1 MRYYILVPNRGKGTW
16 LARKRLENHRTLP
29 PKGSCRHAGLFF
41 LSKFQC
47 YNFLNLREWV
57 VAIKKVLF
65 VSYGLLLSAIIGL
78 IAAAFLVIEGFLTKI
93 IWLSNSHFFQTFL
106 IVVGSFILYFL
117 LKRWPNLPKT
127 SKDSLKELKQ
137 NQTIDYQDVFLN
149 LLVTLV
155 ILSFGSG
162 VGPEAALLSAI
173 ISLSIWQADNLR
185 YFYFQYDEL
194 KRLSLGTAIKR
205 LLNPFK
211 YRQKYDEKIAPKTPK
226 LLKWKKLFYVVFSI
240 NGLLAF
246 ALLIKQT
253 DQPSFIMK
261 LGHSHWQL
269 SEFWIVPLLIIV
281 GIVVGMILKELN
293 YLFEKFIQHLNLNL
307 AVRIALGALGIIAI
321 SYLEP
326 NLLFS
331 GQHSLHLLIG
341 AWSNQSAS
349 FLFFMAL
356 LKLIFLIWCLTF
368 NWRGGDIFPI
378 TFATMTVG
386 FATAALLPNFDTLLV
401 VAVLATT
408 LMSELL
414 SPIVA
419 GIFIML
425 FFPITLTPI
434 IILVAGVLFL
444 KNKYLLK
451 VRGNG

>member
-1 MRYYILVPNRGKGTW
+1 M
-16 LARKRLENHRTLP
+16 
-29 PKGSCRHAGLFF
+29 
-41 LSKFQC
+41 
-47 YNFLNLREWV
+47 
-57 VAIKKVLF
+57 AIKKVLF
-65 VSYGLLLSAIIGL
+65 VGYGLILSAIIGL
-78 IAAAFLVIEGFLTKI
+78 IAAAFLVIEGFMTKV
-93 IWLSNSHFFQTFL
+93 IWLSNSYVFQTFL
-106 IVVGSFILYFL
+106 IIVGSFILYFL
-117 LKRWPNLPKT
+117 LKRWPNLPET
-127 SKDSLKELKQ
+127 SKDSIKELRQ

-194 KRLSLGTAIKR
+194 KQLSLGTSVKR

-211 YRQKYDEKIAPKTPK
+211 YRQRYDGRIAPKTPK
-226 LLKWKKLFYVVFSI
+226 FLKWKKLLYIVFSI

-246 ALLIKQT
+246 VLLIKQT

-269 SEFWIVPLLIIV
+269 SELWIVPLLMIV
-281 GIVVGMILKELN
+281 GIIIGMILKKLN
-293 YLFEKFIQHLNLNL
+293 YLFEKSIQRLNLNL
-307 AVRIALGALGIIAI
+307 AVRITLGAIGIIVI

-341 AWSNQSAS
+341 AWSNQSAT
-349 FLFFMAL
+349 FLFLMAL
-356 LKLIFLIWCLTF
+356 LKLIFLAWCLTF

-378 TFATMTVG
+378 TFATMTAG
-386 FATAALLPNFDTLLV
+386 FGVATLLPNFDTLLV

-419 GIFIML
+419 GVFIAL
-425 FFPITLTPI
+425 FFPITLMPI

-444 KNKYLLK
+444 KRKYLL
-451 VRGNG
+451 RGGIFND

>member
-1 MRYYILVPNRGKGTW
+1 
-16 LARKRLENHRTLP
+16 
-29 PKGSCRHAGLFF
+29 
-41 LSKFQC
+41 
-47 YNFLNLREWV
+47 

-65 VSYGLLLSAIIGL
+65 VGYGLILSAIIGL
-78 IAAAFLVIEGFLTKI
+78 IAAAFLVIEGFMTKV
-93 IWLSNSHFFQTFL
+93 IWLSNSYVFQTFL
-106 IVVGSFILYFL
+106 IIVGSFILYFL

-127 SKDSLKELKQ
+127 SKDSIKELRQ

-194 KRLSLGTAIKR
+194 KQLSLGTSVKH

-211 YRQKYDEKIAPKTPK
+211 YRQRYDGRIAPKTPK
-226 LLKWKKLFYVVFSI
+226 FLKWKKLLYIVFSI

-246 ALLIKQT
+246 VLLIKQT

-269 SEFWIVPLLIIV
+269 SELWIVPLLMIV
-281 GIVVGMILKELN
+281 GIIIGMILKKLN
-293 YLFEKFIQHLNLNL
+293 YLFEKSIQRLNLNL
-307 AVRIALGALGIIAI
+307 AVRITLGAIGIIVI

-341 AWSNQSAS
+341 AWSNQSAT
-349 FLFFMAL
+349 FLFLMAL
-356 LKLIFLIWCLTF
+356 LKLIFLAWCLTF

-378 TFATMTVG
+378 TFATMTAG
-386 FATAALLPNFDTLLV
+386 FGVATLLPNFDTLLV

-419 GIFIML
+419 GVFIAL
-425 FFPITLTPI
+425 FFPITLMPI

-444 KNKYLLK
+444 KRKYLL
-451 VRGNG
+451 RGGIFND

>member
-1 MRYYILVPNRGKGTW
+1 MQD
-16 LARKRLENHRTLP
+16 
-29 PKGSCRHAGLFF
+29 SFF

-47 YNFLNLREWV
+47 YNFVNLREWV
-57 VAIKKVLF
+57 KAIKKVLF

-78 IAAAFLVIEGFLTKI
+78 IAAVFLVVEGFLTKVAWISNNQIVQTLLI
-93 IWLSNSHFFQTFL
+93 I
-106 IVVGSFILYFL
+106 IGSFILYFL
-117 LKRWPNLPKT
+117 LKRWPTLPKT
-127 SKDSLKELKQ
+127 TKDSLMELKQ

-194 KRLSLGTAIKR
+194 KQLPFRSSLKR

-226 LLKWKKLFYVVFSI
+226 LLKWKKLLYVVFSI

-246 ALLIKQT
+246 MLLIKQT
-253 DQPSFIMK
+253 DQPSFITK
-261 LGHSHWQL
+261 LGRSHWQL
-269 SEFWIVPLLIIV
+269 SELWIVPLLMIV
-281 GIVVGMILKELN
+281 GIAVGMILKQLN
-293 YLFEKFIQHLNLNL
+293 HLFEKTIKHLNLNL
-307 AVRIALGALGIIAI
+307 AMRVTLGALGIIVI

-331 GQHSLHLLIG
+331 GQHSLHLLTG
-341 AWSNQSAS
+341 AWNNQSATY
-349 FLFFMAL
+349 LFSMAL
-356 LKLIFLIWCLTF
+356 LKLVFLVWCLTF

-378 TFATMTVG
+378 TFATMTAG

-414 SPIVA
+414 SPIIA

-444 KNKYLLK
+444 KNKYLQK
-451 VRGNG
+451 VRGKV

>member
-1 MRYYILVPNRGKGTW
+1 M
-16 LARKRLENHRTLP
+16 
-29 PKGSCRHAGLFF
+29 
-41 LSKFQC
+41 
-47 YNFLNLREWV
+47 

-78 IAAAFLVIEGFLTKI
+78 IAAAFLVIEGFLTKVV
-93 IWLSNSHFFQTFL
+93 WLSNSHIFQTVL

-194 KRLSLGTAIKR
+194 KRLSLGTSIKR

-226 LLKWKKLFYVVFSI
+226 LLKWKKLLYIVFSI

-246 ALLIKQT
+246 ILLIKQT

-269 SEFWIVPLLIIV
+269 SELWIVPLLMIV
-281 GIVVGMILKELN
+281 GIIVGMILKELN
-293 YLFEKFIQHLNLNL
+293 HLFEKSIQQLNLNL
-307 AVRIALGALGIIAI
+307 TVRIALGALGIIAI

-341 AWSNQSAS
+341 AWSNQSATYL
-349 FLFFMAL
+349 FLMAL
-356 LKLIFLIWCLTF
+356 LKLIFLVWCLTF

-378 TFATMTVG
+378 TFATMTAG
-386 FATAALLPNFDTLLV
+386 FAAAALLPNFDTLLV
-401 VAVLATT
+401 VAVLSTT

-451 VRGNG
+451 VRGNV

>member
-1 MRYYILVPNRGKGTW
+1 M
-16 LARKRLENHRTLP
+16 
-29 PKGSCRHAGLFF
+29 
-41 LSKFQC
+41 
-47 YNFLNLREWV
+47 
-57 VAIKKVLF
+57 VAIKKILF

-93 IWLSNSHFFQTFL
+93 VWLSNSHFFQIFL
-106 IVVGSFILYFL
+106 IVVGSFILYSL

-211 YRQKYDEKIAPKTPK
+211 YLQKYDEKIAPKTPK
-226 LLKWKKLFYVVFSI
+226 FLKWKKLLYIVFSI

-246 ALLIKQT
+246 VLLIKQT

-269 SEFWIVPLLIIV
+269 SELWIVPLLMIV

-293 YLFEKFIQHLNLNL
+293 HLFEKSIQQLKLNL

-341 AWSNQSAS
+341 AWSNQSAT

-356 LKLIFLIWCLTF
+356 LKLIFLVWCLTF

-378 TFATMTVG
+378 TFATMTAG

>member
-1 MRYYILVPNRGKGTW
+1 M
-16 LARKRLENHRTLP
+16 
-29 PKGSCRHAGLFF
+29 
-41 LSKFQC
+41 
-47 YNFLNLREWV
+47 
-57 VAIKKVLF
+57 AIKKVLF
-65 VSYGLLLSAIIGL
+65 VGYGLILSAIIGL
-78 IAAAFLVIEGFLTKI
+78 IAAAFLVIEGFMTKV
-93 IWLSNSHFFQTFL
+93 IWLSNSYVFQTFL
-106 IVVGSFILYFL
+106 IIVGSFILYFL

-127 SKDSLKELKQ
+127 SKDSIKELRQ

-194 KRLSLGTAIKR
+194 KQLSLGTSVKR

-211 YRQKYDEKIAPKTPK
+211 YRQRYDGRIAPKTPK
-226 LLKWKKLFYVVFSI
+226 FLKWKKLLYIVFSI

-246 ALLIKQT
+246 VLLIKQT

-269 SEFWIVPLLIIV
+269 SELWIVPLLMIV
-281 GIVVGMILKELN
+281 GIIIGMILKKLN
-293 YLFEKFIQHLNLNL
+293 YLFEKSIQRLNLNL
-307 AVRIALGALGIIAI
+307 AVRITLGAIGIIVI

-341 AWSNQSAS
+341 AWSNQSAT
-349 FLFFMAL
+349 FLFLMAL
-356 LKLIFLIWCLTF
+356 LKLIFLAWCLTF

-378 TFATMTVG
+378 TFATMTAG
-386 FATAALLPNFDTLLV
+386 FGVATLLPNFDTLLV
-401 VAVLATT
+401 VVVLATT

-419 GIFIML
+419 GVFIAL
-425 FFPITLTPI
+425 FFPITLMPI

-444 KNKYLLK
+444 KRKYLL
-451 VRGNG
+451 RGGIFND